1 MNARLEDEGGLVASL
16 QRKIKEL
23 QVLGIY
29 LLKIYLGKL
38 NKKALTCKFTKKVK
52 KKLPNI
58 HTQLFLGPVADTN
71 YDIFV
76 FIHYRTVIEETL
88 LFLYLN

>member
-38 NKKALTCKFTKKVK
+38 NKKELTCKFTKKVK
-52 KKLPNI
+52 K
-58 HTQLFLGPVADTN
+58 N
-71 YDIFV
+71 YQI
-76 FIHYRTVIEETL
+76 FIHNYSLVQ
-88 LFLYLN
+88 

>member
-29 LLKIYLGKL
+29 LLKIYLGIFK
-38 NKKALTCKFTKKVK
+38 NKALNWEFTKKQGK
-52 KKLPNI
+52 
-58 HTQLFLGPVADTN
+58 
-71 YDIFV
+71 
-76 FIHYRTVIEETL
+76 
-88 LFLYLN
+88 